1 MDFMGIGPF
10 ELILI
15 LILAF
20 LFFGPEKLPGMA
32 SKAGRLYR
40 NFRKSASEWGKTIS
54 EDISTDVE
62 VKKESKSP
70 DIPES
75 NKNTKAISHQKT
87 AASKTDENPHEE

>member
-40 NFRKSASEWGKTIS
+40 NFRKSASEWGKTIN
-54 EDISTDVE
+54 EDISTE
-62 VKKESKSP
+62 IEAKKDTKASAVSEL
-70 DIPES
+70 
-75 NKNTKAISHQKT
+75 NQNTKASNNQTT
-87 AASKTDENPHEE
+87 AASKTDKKPHEE